1 MQKTLER
8 YLSNDSEQNKP
19 LNVLVM
25 AAGLG
30 TRMKSKRAKV
40 LHELAGRPLIAHVVR
55 TAQTLEPRT
64 ILVIVGHQAEEVE
77 QAVLAEVGELASFAV
92 QAQQRGTG
100 DAVESAR
107 QQLESSGSLVLLLS
121 GDVPLIRA
129 ETLRKFIEQHRASAA
144 ACTILG
150 VRLENPTGYGRIIR
164 DEQGAFEKIVEQKDA
179 SEEERQVREINSGIY
194 CFESGDLFAALKR
207 VEPKNQQGEY
217 YLTDVCE
224 ILNSAGRKVEVFLHT
239 EAREV
244 SGVNTRAELAEFEN
258 LLRRN
263 AIRRLMIES
272 GVTFIDPSHA
282 YISPEA
288 EIGRDTIIYPNV
300 AIEGKSVIGE
310 NCVIRYGARISNSK
324 LSDNVT
330 VKDHSLIVDSEIAS
344 NCSVGPFAHL
354 RMNTVLEEKATV
366 GNFVE
371 VKKSRLKRGTKA
383 MHLTYLGDATI
394 GERTNI
400 GAGTVTC
407 NYDGKHKHE
416 TIIEDDV
423 KIGSDTMLVAPVRV
437 GARSVTGAGSVVT
450 KDVPPDS
457 LVAGVPA
464 EVKKTLN

>member
-1 MQKTLER
+1 M
-8 YLSNDSEQNKP
+8 SESKP

-30 TRMKSKRAKV
+30 TRMKSNRAKV
-40 LHELAGRPLIAHVVR
+40 LHELAGRPLIAHVVH
-55 TAQTLEPRT
+55 TAQSLDPKT

-77 QAVLAEVGELASFAV
+77 HAVLAEVGELASFAI
-92 QAQQRGTG
+92 QAKQRGTG

-107 QQLESSGSLVLLLS
+107 RQLENSDSLVLLLS
-121 GDVPLIRA
+121 GDVPMIRA
-129 ETLRKFIEQHRASAA
+129 ETLRQLIDHHRATGA
-144 ACTILG
+144 ACTILA

-164 DEQGAFEKIVEQKDA
+164 DDRGKFEKIVEQKDA
-179 SEEERQVREINSGIY
+179 SEEERKMREINSGIY
-194 CFESGDLFAALKR
+194 CFESRDLFEALKR

-217 YLTDVCE
+217 YLTDVAE
-224 ILNSAGRKVEVFLHT
+224 ILNSSNRKVEVFTHT
-239 EAREV
+239 DHREV

-263 AIRRLMIES
+263 AIRRLMIEG

-288 EIGRDTIIYPNV
+288 EIGRDTVIYPNV
-300 AIEGKSVIGE
+300 TIEGKSVLGE
-310 NCVIRYGARISNSK
+310 SCVVRSGARISNSR
-324 LSDNVT
+324 LGDNVT
-330 VKDHSLIVDSEIAS
+330 IKDHSLIVDSDIAS

-354 RMNTVLEEKATV
+354 RMNATLEEKATV

-407 NYDGKHKHE
+407 NYDGVRKHE

-437 GARSVTGAGSVVT
+437 GSRSVTGAGSVVT

-464 EVKKTLN
+464 KVKKKLK